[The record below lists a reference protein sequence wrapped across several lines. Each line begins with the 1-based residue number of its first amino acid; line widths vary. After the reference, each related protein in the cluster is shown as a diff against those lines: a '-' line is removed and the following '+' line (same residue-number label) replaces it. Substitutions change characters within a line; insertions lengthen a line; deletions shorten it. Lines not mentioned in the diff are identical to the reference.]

1 VTKALPKWLTER
13 YSTLWKSLKD
23 KEFDH
28 NKAAEILKE
37 KKERLVSVVL
47 SDLKKHGWLTIKL
60 HPEDS
65 RKRIYKLKNP
75 EKAIKEIERKK

>member
-1 VTKALPKWLTER
+1 MSKPLPKWLMER
-13 YSTLWKSLKD
+13 YSILWKRFNE

-28 NKAAEILKE
+28 DESVQILKE
-37 KKERLVSVVL
+37 EKERLVSVVL
-47 SDLKKHGWLTIKL
+47 SELKKHGWLTVKL

-75 EKAIKEIERKK
+75 EDAINEIEHT

>member
-1 VTKALPKWLTER
+1 MER
-13 YSTLWKSLKD
+13 YSLLWKAFEE

-28 NKAAEILKE
+28 DKAIDVLKE

-47 SDLKKHGWLTIKL
+47 SDLKRHGWLTISL
-60 HPEDS
+60 HPKDS

-75 EKAIKEIERKK
+75 DEAIKEIGDK